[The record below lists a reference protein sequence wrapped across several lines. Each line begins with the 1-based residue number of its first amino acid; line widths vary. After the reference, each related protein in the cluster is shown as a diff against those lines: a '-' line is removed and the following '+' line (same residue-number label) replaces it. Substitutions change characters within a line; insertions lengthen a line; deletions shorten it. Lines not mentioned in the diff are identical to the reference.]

1 MKKLKRFAAVLLAGI
16 MVLTLLTACG
26 SDTGIGK
33 IDKEKQDEMEKQ
45 LASMGI
51 TANDP
56 ELYQIA
62 LKHLEAD
69 ILFSRGKPLF
79 KNSIQQKGIDPSEKN
94 VILTVTAKYD
104 SSKTDLAYLTAFM
117 GWMLK
122 QNYPDAAINVNSGW
136 SKAAIVVKTNAEGS
150 YVALSVQVE
159 NPAFQ

>member
-1 MKKLKRFAAVLLAGI
+1 MKKIKRFAAVLLAGI
-16 MVLTLLTACG
+16 LTLTLLTACG
-26 SDTGIGK
+26 SDTGTGK

-45 LASMGI
+45 LASVGI

-69 ILFSRGKPLF
+69 ILFSKDKPF
-79 KNSIQQKGIDPSEKN
+79 FRNSIYQKGIDPPEKN
-94 VILTVTAKYD
+94 VILTVTAQYD
-104 SSKTDLAYLTAFM
+104 SSKTDLVYLTAFM
-117 GWMLK
+117 NWMLK

-136 SKAAIVVKTNAEGS
+136 AKAAIVVKTNAEGS

>member
-16 MVLTLLTACG
+16 LTLTLLTACG
-26 SDTGIGK
+26 SDTGTGK
-33 IDKEKQDEMEKQ
+33 IDKEKQDKMEKQ

-62 LKHLEAD
+62 LKNLEAD
-69 ILFSRGKPLF
+69 MLFSKGKPLF
-79 KNSIQQKGIDPSEKN
+79 RSSIDQKGIAPPEKN
-94 VILTVTAKYD
+94 VILTVTAQYD
-104 SSKTDLAYLTAFM
+104 SSKTDLVYLTAFM
-117 GWMLK
+117 NWMLK

-136 SKAAIVVKTNAEGS
+136 AKAAIVVKTNAEGS

>member
-16 MVLTLLTACG
+16 LTLTLLTACG
-26 SDTGIGK
+26 SDTGTGK

-45 LASMGI
+45 LTSMGI

-62 LKHLEAD
+62 LKNLEAD

-79 KNSIQQKGIDPSEKN
+79 RKNIYQKGITPPEKN
-94 VILTVTAKYD
+94 VILTVTREYD
-104 SSKTDLAYLTAFM
+104 SNTDLAYLTAFM
-117 GWMLK
+117 DWMRK
-122 QNYPDAAINVNSGW
+122 RYYPDAAINVNSGW
-136 SKAAIVVKTNAEGS
+136 AKAAIVVKTNAEGS

>member
-16 MVLTLLTACG
+16 LTLTLLTACG
-26 SDTGIGK
+26 SDTGTGK

-45 LASMGI
+45 LASVGI

-69 ILFSRGKPLF
+69 ILFSKDKPF
-79 KNSIQQKGIDPSEKN
+79 FRNSIYQKGIDSPEKN
-94 VILTVTAKYD
+94 VILTVTREYD

-136 SKAAIVVKTNAEGS
+136 AKAAIVVKTNAEGS

>member
-1 MKKLKRFAAVLLAGI
+1 MKKLKRFVAVLLAGI
-16 MVLTLLTACG
+16 LTLTLLTACG
-26 SDTGIGK
+26 SDTGTGK
-33 IDKEKQDEMEKQ
+33 IDKEKQDKLEEQ
-45 LASMGI
+45 LTSMGI

-79 KNSIQQKGIDPSEKN
+79 RSSIDQKGITPPEKN
-94 VILTVTAKYD
+94 VILTVTAKH
-104 SSKTDLAYLTAFM
+104 SKDTNLAYLTTFM
-117 GWMLK
+117 DSMLK
-122 QNYPDAAINVNSGW
+122 GKYPDAAINVNSGW
-136 SKAAIVVKTNAEGS
+136 AKAAIVVKTNAEGS

>member
-16 MVLTLLTACG
+16 LTLTLLTACG
-26 SDTGIGK
+26 SDTGTGK

-45 LASMGI
+45 LTSMGI

-79 KNSIQQKGIDPSEKN
+79 RSSIDQKGITPPEKN
-94 VILTVTAKYD
+94 VILTVTAKYGD
-104 SSKTDLAYLTAFM
+104 KTDLAYLTAFM
-117 GWMLK
+117 GSMLK
-122 QNYPDAAINVNSGW
+122 GKYPDAAINVNSGW
-136 SKAAIVVKTNAEGS
+136 AKAAIVVKTNAEGS

>member
-16 MVLTLLTACG
+16 LTLTLLTACG
-26 SDTGIGK
+26 SDTGTGK
-33 IDKEKQDEMEKQ
+33 IDKEEQDKMEKQ
-45 LASMGI
+45 LTSMGI

-56 ELYQIA
+56 ELYKIA

-69 ILFSRGKPLF
+69 ILFSKGPLF
-79 KNSIQQKGIDPSEKN
+79 RSSIDQKGITPPEKN

-104 SSKTDLAYLTAFM
+104 SSSTNLKYLTAFM
-117 GWMLK
+117 DSMRKGK
-122 QNYPDAAINVNSGW
+122 YPDAAINVNSGW
-136 SKAAIVVKTNAEGS
+136 AKAAIVVKTNAEGS

>member
-1 MKKLKRFAAVLLAGI
+1 MKKIKRFAAVLLAGI
-16 MVLTLLTACG
+16 LTLTLLTACG
-26 SDTGIGK
+26 SDTGTGK
-33 IDKEKQDEMEKQ
+33 IDKEKQDKMEKQ
-45 LASMGI
+45 LASVGI
-51 TANDP
+51 AANDP

-69 ILFSRGKPLF
+69 ILFSKDKPF
-79 KNSIQQKGIDPSEKN
+79 FRNSIYQKGIDSPEKN

-117 GWMLK
+117 NWMLK

-136 SKAAIVVKTNAEGS
+136 AKAAIVVKTNAEGS

>member
-16 MVLTLLTACG
+16 LTLTLLTACG
-26 SDTGIGK
+26 SDTGTGK

-45 LASMGI
+45 LTSMGI

-56 ELYQIA
+56 ELYKIA

-69 ILFSRGKPLF
+69 ILFSKGKPLF
-79 KNSIQQKGIDPSEKN
+79 RSSIDQKGITPPEKN

-104 SSKTDLAYLTAFM
+104 SSRTDLAYLTTFM
-117 GWMLK
+117 DSMRKGK
-122 QNYPDAAINVNSGW
+122 YPDAAINVNSGW
-136 SKAAIVVKTNAEGS
+136 AKAAIVVKTNAEGS

>member
-16 MVLTLLTACG
+16 LTLTLLTACG
-26 SDTGIGK
+26 SDTGTGK

-62 LKHLEAD
+62 LKNLEAD
-69 ILFSRGKPLF
+69 ILFSKDKPF
-79 KNSIQQKGIDPSEKN
+79 FRNSIYQKGIDPSEKN
-94 VILTVTAKYD
+94 VILTVTREYD
-104 SSKTDLAYLTAFM
+104 SNIDLAYLTTFM
-117 GWMLK
+117 GSMLK
-122 QNYPDAAINVNSGW
+122 GKYPDAAINVNSGW
-136 SKAAIVVKTNAEGS
+136 AKAAIVVKTNAEGS

>member
-16 MVLTLLTACG
+16 LTLTLLTACG
-26 SDTGIGK
+26 SDTGTGK
-33 IDKEKQDEMEKQ
+33 IDKEKQDKMEKQ
-45 LASMGI
+45 LTSMGI

-69 ILFSRGKPLF
+69 ILFSKGKPLF
-79 KNSIQQKGIDPSEKN
+79 RKSIYQKGIDPSEKN
-94 VILTVTAKYD
+94 VILTVTREYD
-104 SSKTDLAYLTAFM
+104 SNIDLAYLTTFM
-117 GWMLK
+117 GSMLK
-122 QNYPDAAINVNSGW
+122 GKYPDAAINVNSGW
-136 SKAAIVVKTNAEGS
+136 AKAAIVVKTNAEGS

>member
-16 MVLTLLTACG
+16 LTLTLLTACG
-26 SDTGIGK
+26 SDTGTGK

-45 LASMGI
+45 LTSMGI

-69 ILFSRGKPLF
+69 ILFSSGKPLF
-79 KNSIQQKGIDPSEKN
+79 RSSIYQKGITPPEKN
-94 VILTVTAKYD
+94 VILTVTAKYGD
-104 SSKTDLAYLTAFM
+104 KTDLAYLTAFM
-117 GWMLK
+117 GSMLK
-122 QNYPDAAINVNSGW
+122 GKYPDAAINVNSGW
-136 SKAAIVVKTNAEGS
+136 AKAAIVVKTNAEGS

>member
-16 MVLTLLTACG
+16 LTLTLLTACG
-26 SDTGIGK
+26 SDTGTGK

-45 LASMGI
+45 LTSMGI

-69 ILFSRGKPLF
+69 ILFGKGKPLF
-79 KNSIQQKGIDPSEKN
+79 RSSIDQKGITPPEKN
-94 VILTVTAKYD
+94 VILTVTAKYGD
-104 SSKTDLAYLTAFM
+104 KTDLAYLTAFM
-117 GWMLK
+117 GSMLK
-122 QNYPDAAINVNSGW
+122 GKYPDAAINVNSGW
-136 SKAAIVVKTNAEGS
+136 AKAAIVVKTNAEGS

>member
-16 MVLTLLTACG
+16 MVLTLLTACD

-33 IDKEKQDEMEKQ
+33 IDKEKQDELEKQ
-45 LASMGI
+45 LAGVGI

-62 LKHLEAD
+62 LKNLETD
-69 ILFSRGKPLF
+69 MLFSKGKPLF
-79 KNSIQQKGIDPSEKN
+79 RSSIDQKGITPPEKN

-117 GWMLK
+117 DWMRK
-122 QNYPDAAINVNSGW
+122 RNYPDAAINVNSGW
-136 SKAAIVVKTNAEGS
+136 AKAAIVVKTNTEGS

>member
-16 MVLTLLTACG
+16 LTLTLLTACG
-26 SDTGIGK
+26 SDTGTGK
-33 IDKEKQDEMEKQ
+33 IDKEKQDKMEEQ
-45 LASMGI
+45 LASVGI

-62 LKHLEAD
+62 LKNLEAD
-69 ILFSRGKPLF
+69 ILFSKDKPF
-79 KNSIQQKGIDPSEKN
+79 FRSSIYQKGIDPLEKN
-94 VILTVTAKYD
+94 VILTVTAQYD

-117 GWMLK
+117 DWMRK
-122 QNYPDAAINVNSGW
+122 RNYPDAAINVNSGW
-136 SKAAIVVKTNAEGS
+136 TKAAIVVKTNAEGS

>member
-16 MVLTLLTACG
+16 LTLTLLTACG
-26 SDTGIGK
+26 SDTGTGK

-62 LKHLEAD
+62 LKNLEAD
-69 ILFSRGKPLF
+69 ILFSKGKPF
-79 KNSIQQKGIDPSEKN
+79 FRKSIDQKGIDPPEKN
-94 VILTVTAKYD
+94 VILTVTREYD
-104 SSKTDLAYLTAFM
+104 SNIDLAYLTTFM
-117 GWMLK
+117 DSMLK
-122 QNYPDAAINVNSGW
+122 GKYPDAAINVNSGW
-136 SKAAIVVKTNAEGS
+136 AKAAIVVKTNAEGS

>member
-16 MVLTLLTACG
+16 LTLTLLTACG
-26 SDTGIGK
+26 SDTGTGK
-33 IDKEKQDEMEKQ
+33 IDKEKQDKMEEQ
-45 LASMGI
+45 LASVGI

-69 ILFSRGKPLF
+69 ILFSRGKPVF
-79 KNSIQQKGIDPSEKN
+79 RSSIYQKGIDSPEKN
-94 VILTVTAKYD
+94 VILTVTREYD

-117 GWMLK
+117 DWMRK
-122 QNYPDAAINVNSGW
+122 QYYPDAAINVNSGW
-136 SKAAIVVKTNAEGS
+136 AKAAIVVKTNAEGS

>member
-16 MVLTLLTACG
+16 LTLTLLTACG
-26 SDTGIGK
+26 SDTGTGK
-33 IDKEKQDEMEKQ
+33 IDKEKQDKMEKQ

-62 LKHLEAD
+62 LKNLEAD
-69 ILFSRGKPLF
+69 ILFSKGKPF
-79 KNSIQQKGIDPSEKN
+79 FRKSIYQKGITPPEKN
-94 VILTVTAKYD
+94 VILTVTREYD
-104 SSKTDLAYLTAFM
+104 SNIDLAYLTAFM
-117 GWMLK
+117 NRMLK
-122 QNYPDAAINVNSGW
+122 QYYPDAAINVNSGW
-136 SKAAIVVKTNAEGS
+136 AKAAIVVKTNAEGS

>member
-16 MVLTLLTACG
+16 LTLTLLTACG
-26 SDTGIGK
+26 SDTGTGK

-62 LKHLEAD
+62 LKNLEAD
-69 ILFSRGKPLF
+69 ILFSRDKPF
-79 KNSIQQKGIDPSEKN
+79 FRNSIYQKGIDLPEKN
-94 VILTVTAKYD
+94 VILTVTREYD
-104 SSKTDLAYLTAFM
+104 SNIDLAYLTAFM
-117 GWMLK
+117 NRMLK
-122 QNYPDAAINVNSGW
+122 QYYPDAAINVNSGW
-136 SKAAIVVKTNAEGS
+136 AKAAIVVKTNAEGS

>member
-1 MKKLKRFAAVLLAGI
+1 MKKIKRFAAVLLAGI
-16 MVLTLLTACG
+16 MALTLLTACG
-26 SDTGIGK
+26 SDTGTGK
-33 IDKEKQDEMEKQ
+33 IDKEKQDPLEKQ
-45 LASMGI
+45 LASVGI

-69 ILFSRGKPLF
+69 ILFSKDKPF
-79 KNSIQQKGIDPSEKN
+79 FRNSIYQKGIDSPEKN

-117 GWMLK
+117 NWMLK

-136 SKAAIVVKTNAEGS
+136 AKAAIVVKTNAEGS

>member
-16 MVLTLLTACG
+16 LTLTLLTACG
-26 SDTGIGK
+26 SDTGTGK

-45 LASMGI
+45 LTSMGI

-69 ILFSRGKPLF
+69 ILFSKGPLF
-79 KNSIQQKGIDPSEKN
+79 RSSIDQKGIDPPEKN

-104 SSKTDLAYLTAFM
+104 SSNTDLAYLTTFM
-117 GWMLK
+117 DWMRK
-122 QNYPDAAINVNSGW
+122 RYYPDAAINVNSGW
-136 SKAAIVVKTNAEGS
+136 AKAAIVVKTNAEGS

>member
-1 MKKLKRFAAVLLAGI
+1 MKKLKRFAAVLLVGI
-16 MVLTLLTACG
+16 MVLTLLTACS

-45 LASMGI
+45 LTSVGI

-62 LKHLEAD
+62 LKNLETD
-69 ILFSRGKPLF
+69 MLFSKGKPLF
-79 KNSIQQKGIDPSEKN
+79 RNSIYQKGIDPREET
-94 VILTVTAKYD
+94 VILTVTAKY
-104 SSKTDLAYLTAFM
+104 SKDTDLAYLTAFM
-117 GWMLK
+117 DSMLK
-122 QNYPDAAINVNSGW
+122 QKYPDAAINVNSGW
-136 SKAAIVVKTNAEGS
+136 AKAAIAVKTNEEGS

>member
-16 MVLTLLTACG
+16 LTLTLLTACG
-26 SDTGIGK
+26 SDTGTGK

-62 LKHLEAD
+62 LKNLEAD

-79 KNSIQQKGIDPSEKN
+79 RNSIDQKGIDPPEKN
-94 VILTVTAKYD
+94 VILTVTREYD
-104 SSKTDLAYLTAFM
+104 SNIDLAYLTTFM
-117 GWMLK
+117 DSMLK
-122 QNYPDAAINVNSGW
+122 GKYPDAAINVNSGW
-136 SKAAIVVKTNAEGS
+136 AKAAIVVKTNAEGS

>member
-16 MVLTLLTACG
+16 LTLTLLTACG
-26 SDTGIGK
+26 SDTGTGK
-33 IDKEKQDEMEKQ
+33 IDKEKQDKMEEQ
-45 LASMGI
+45 LTSMGI

-69 ILFSRGKPLF
+69 ILFSKGPLF
-79 KNSIQQKGIDPSEKN
+79 RSSIDQKGITPPEKN

-104 SSKTDLAYLTAFM
+104 SSSTNLKYLTAFM
-117 GWMLK
+117 DQMLK
-122 QNYPDAAINVNSGW
+122 GKYPDAAINVNSGW
-136 SKAAIVVKTNAEGS
+136 AKAAIVVKTNAEGS